1 MVALPTMDTRAI
13 RNTAQRTVL
22 PGAGEVKGNNPF
34 AGTRN
39 ARPPRP
45 GTLHATRSTLGSS
58 VSLTVVVALVLLPAA
73 MYGLA
78 LALAATRTW
87 LGITG
92 IPRARNVVRA
102 ARLGRANRHSE
113 RHGERLGESEHR
125 SDPEGPGRGA
135 V

>member
-1 MVALPTMDTRAI
+1 MDTRAI

-22 PGAGEVKGNNPF
+22 PEAGEVKGNNPF

-92 IPRARNVVRA
+92 IPRARHVVRA

-113 RHGERLGESEHR
+113 RHGDSEHR

>member
-1 MVALPTMDTRAI
+1 MDTRAI

-22 PGAGEVKGNNPF
+22 PEAGEVKGNNPF

-113 RHGERLGESEHR
+113 RHSERHGERHSDSEHR